1 MVKYNQNG
9 FIKNVK
15 IKITSAKLVD
25 LGLNEKVQIKKG
37 PE

>member
-9 FIKNVK
+9 FINNVK
-15 IKITSAKLVD
+15 IKITSTKLVD
-25 LGLNEKVQIKKG
+25 LGLNEKAQIKKG